1 MKSAVSAMTLYGWR
15 MLIEP
20 SHLGFGY
27 GKTEPPLPYMID
39 NGAWGSFNR
48 GVPWDGD
55 RFIEMLDMWASGADM
70 IVLPDIVGGGDESL
84 ARSVEWL
91 PKVAEYGI
99 PMLLAVQDGMVVT
112 DVQRFVRRHGVGLFI
127 GGSTEWKE
135 STLPVWGRL
144 AAREGCWLHV
154 ARVNSVRRIR
164 LCQLAGAH
172 SFDGT
177 SVTKF
182 PESIRRLDH
191 ARRQPALFSA

>member
-99 PMLLAVQDGMVVT
+99 PMLLAVQDGMVAIRASPRCRPVH
-112 DVQRFVRRHGVGLFI
+112 RRLHRV
-127 GGSTEWKE
+127 ER
-135 STLPVWGRL
+135 VY
-144 AAREGCWLHV
+144 AARVGATCC
-154 ARVNSVRRIR
+154 AGRVLASRCPREQRSTDSV
-164 LCQLAGAH
+164 
-172 SFDGT
+172 
-177 SVTKF
+177 V
-182 PESIRRLDH
+182 P
-191 ARRQPALFSA
+191 ARRRAFV